1 MIALLKLTY
10 EIEGLILLLNN
21 RGEGAPIEIKELLC
35 EKVKSLSSLTD
46 NLFTDEISS
55 DTSTQEIEEAIFPH
69 DDLTAEEEEIASNV
83 LFEETSDADCPKEIV
98 EEIADEPMDTEV
110 EIADVPMETEVEIAN
125 ESENTAPLTLDEKL
139 ARDQALDL
147 TKAFT
152 LNDKFRFI
160 RFLFNNSEA
169 DYKEA
174 LEVLS
179 TMNGIDEAEEYIFDD
194 LCWDP
199 DNEDVKDFMDI
210 ISNHF

>member
-21 RGEGAPIEIKELLC
+21 RGEGAPVEIKELLC

-46 NLFTDEISS
+46 NLLTDKISS

-69 DDLTAEEEEIASNV
+69 DDLTAEEEIASNV
-83 LFEETSDADCPKEIV
+83 FFEETSDADCPKEIV
-98 EEIADEPMDTEV
+98 EEIADEPMETEV
-110 EIADVPMETEVEIAN
+110 EIAD

-160 RFLFNNSEA
+160 RSLFNNSEA

-194 LCWDP
+194 LCWEP